1 MQSHLPHLPS
11 AERALLA
18 ELDGLAEGLRR
29 QGGGDPNAVASP
41 RAAPPAASQP
51 AGRCNQRRHVATA

>member
-51 AGRCNQRRHVATA
+51 AGRCNQ